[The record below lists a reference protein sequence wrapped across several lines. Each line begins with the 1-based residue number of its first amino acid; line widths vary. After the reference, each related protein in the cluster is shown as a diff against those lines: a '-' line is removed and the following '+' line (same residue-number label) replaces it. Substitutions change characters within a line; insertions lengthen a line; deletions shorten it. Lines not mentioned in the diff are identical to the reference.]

1 MKNMELNIEKRFQLM
16 YLFICVIFIGLFFR
30 MGYMTIIQ
38 GDDYYSVAENKV
50 YKKIES
56 QAPRGEIRDRNGL
69 LIAGNRPSFAVLIS
83 QNELVKDNINDT
95 AVRLMKIFREN
106 NEVVNDEFPIKI
118 DSSGNYYFIFE
129 EKIKQWKY
137 QNNIESSNDA
147 KESFY
152 TVVQNLKDLGAIETL
167 EEDTVLDLQKKIN
180 DAGYY
185 PPISVTKWEFSEDI
199 KKQEWLVKY
208 KIKEKDIDAK
218 SAYSL
223 IKNYYSIS
231 QDIDQAKVRDIMLI
245 RDLLKSKGYYQ
256 YEPVKI
262 AADVSQK
269 TVSTIEELSIEI
281 PGVTVEINPKRYYP
295 NGSLSSHILGQIGR
309 ISTQEEIDKF
319 VNEKKYSSSDIIG
332 KTGIEKEYE
341 DILKGEN
348 GYRRVQVDAFGRL
361 INSIDSKSP
370 ISGDSVYLTIDS
382 KLQKVAEESLKKTL
396 ELIQVGGTY
405 ESEWGNVRLRKNNTV
420 YDKAKS
426 GAVVA
431 LDVNTGEVLAMAS
444 YPDYDPNLFTTGV
457 SISDME
463 NLMPENINDS
473 LSPKPLY
480 NIASMTSVQPGS
492 IFKMITGLAALES
505 GLDPNYK
512 IKDEGFIEMGGRNFG
527 CWYWNDFRGK
537 HGEEDLVAALRDSC
551 NYYFYCI
558 SVGYDY
564 AKEKPIPVQMNASK
578 ILDMAKM
585 FGLDELTGIQ
595 IEEVSGKVP
604 DPNQKLEET
613 KKALYN
619 SINVKMRNY
628 FDDIVSSSPLY
639 DERIN
644 KIVSWMDE
652 NPSRNEMIKRMKE
665 LKVKEEFAVEMA
677 EYVKYSYFNQGTWK
691 TGDTFNLSI
700 GQGAHSYTPLQI
712 ANYISAIANNGF
724 LNKVTV
730 VDRIESYNKK
740 TVTNIVRESKELPLK
755 KENLE
760 YVRRGMIDVTDEGT
774 TKEIFQNFPIKVAA
788 KTGTAQKSGKIPAIN
803 EEEYLLSHLSDFRVN
818 RLKTID
824 LAKKLESES
833 SENLASHRYLRRA
846 ILELNPSLS
855 DDEVNKFKDNYDN
868 FAWFVSYAPHDN
880 PEIAVVALV
889 FQGGSGGYA
898 GPIAREIIAEYY
910 NLRTETTNE
919 LVIDDINATIEG
931 E

>member
-69 LIAGNRPSFAVLIS
+69 LLAGNRPSFAVLIS

-604 DPNQKLEET
+604 DTNQKLEET

>member
-69 LIAGNRPSFAVLIS
+69 LLAGNRPSFAVLIS

-218 SAYSL
+218 SAYAL

-269 TVSTIEELSIEI
+269 TVSIIEELSIEI

-774 TKEIFQNFPIKVAA
+774 AKEIFQNFPIKVAA

-880 PEIAVVALV
+880 PEIAVVALI

>member
-69 LIAGNRPSFAVLIS
+69 LLAGNRPSFAVLIS

-218 SAYSL
+218 SAYAL

-269 TVSTIEELSIEI
+269 TVSIIEELSIEI

-319 VNEKKYSSSDIIG
+319 VNEKKYSNSDIIG

-774 TKEIFQNFPIKVAA
+774 AKEIFQNFPIKVAA

-880 PEIAVVALV
+880 PEIAVVALI

>member
-69 LIAGNRPSFAVLIS
+69 LLAGNRPSFAVLIS

-218 SAYSL
+218 SAYAL

-774 TKEIFQNFPIKVAA
+774 AKEIFQNFPIKVAA

-880 PEIAVVALV
+880 PEIAVVALI

>member
-69 LIAGNRPSFAVLIS
+69 LLAGNRPSFAVLIS

-269 TVSTIEELSIEI
+269 TVSIIEELSIEI

-319 VNEKKYSSSDIIG
+319 VNEKKYSNSDIIG

-774 TKEIFQNFPIKVAA
+774 AKEIFQNFPIKVAA

>member
-69 LIAGNRPSFAVLIS
+69 LLAGNRPSFAVLIS

-218 SAYSL
+218 SAYAL

-269 TVSTIEELSIEI
+269 TVSIIEELSIEI

-319 VNEKKYSSSDIIG
+319 VNEKKYSNSDIIG

-473 LSPKPLY
+473 LSPRPLY

-774 TKEIFQNFPIKVAA
+774 AKEIFQNFPIKVAA
-788 KTGTAQKSGKIPAIN
+788 KTGTAQKSGKIPAVN

-880 PEIAVVALV
+880 PEIAVVALI

>member
-1 MKNMELNIEKRFQLM
+1 MELNIEKRFQLM

-69 LIAGNRPSFAVLIS
+69 LLAGNRPSFAVLIS

-218 SAYSL
+218 SAYAL

-269 TVSTIEELSIEI
+269 TVSIIEELSIEI

-319 VNEKKYSSSDIIG
+319 VNEKKYSNSDIIG

-774 TKEIFQNFPIKVAA
+774 AKEIFQNFPIKVAA
-788 KTGTAQKSGKIPAIN
+788 KTGTAQKSGKIPAVN

>member
-1 MKNMELNIEKRFQLM
+1 MELNIEKRFQLM

-69 LIAGNRPSFAVLIS
+69 LLAGNRPSFAVLIS

-218 SAYSL
+218 SAYAL

-269 TVSTIEELSIEI
+269 TVSIIEELSIEI

-774 TKEIFQNFPIKVAA
+774 AKEIFQNFPIKVAA

>member
-880 PEIAVVALV
+880 PEIAVVALI

>member
-69 LIAGNRPSFAVLIS
+69 LLAGNRPSFAVLIS

-218 SAYSL
+218 SAYAL

-319 VNEKKYSSSDIIG
+319 VNEKKYSNSDIIG

-619 SINVKMRNY
+619 SINAKMRNH

-774 TKEIFQNFPIKVAA
+774 AKEIFQNFPIKVAA
-788 KTGTAQKSGKIPAIN
+788 KTGTAQKSGKIPAVN

-880 PEIAVVALV
+880 PEIAVVALI

>member
-69 LIAGNRPSFAVLIS
+69 LLAGNRPSFAVLIS

-269 TVSTIEELSIEI
+269 TVSIIEELSIEI

-774 TKEIFQNFPIKVAA
+774 AKEIFQNFPIKVAA
-788 KTGTAQKSGKIPAIN
+788 KTGTAQKSGKIPAVN

-880 PEIAVVALV
+880 PEIAVVALI

>member
-69 LIAGNRPSFAVLIS
+69 LLAGNRPSFAVLIS

-774 TKEIFQNFPIKVAA
+774 AKEIFQNFPIKVAA

>member
-69 LIAGNRPSFAVLIS
+69 LLAGNRPSFAVLIS

-218 SAYSL
+218 SAYAL

-269 TVSTIEELSIEI
+269 TVSIIEELSIEI

-774 TKEIFQNFPIKVAA
+774 AKEIFQNFPIKVAA
-788 KTGTAQKSGKIPAIN
+788 KTGTAQKSGKIPAVN

-880 PEIAVVALV
+880 PEIAVVALI